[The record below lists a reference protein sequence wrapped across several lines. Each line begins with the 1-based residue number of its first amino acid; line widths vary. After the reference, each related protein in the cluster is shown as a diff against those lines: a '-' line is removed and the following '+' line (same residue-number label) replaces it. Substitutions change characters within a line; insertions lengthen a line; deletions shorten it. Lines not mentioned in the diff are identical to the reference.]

1 MTLNLALKVHED
13 DNVATI
19 FAQGIVA
26 GASVEARDK
35 KGASETVTVRSDI
48 PYGHKAALRDIHPGE
63 RVLKYGEAIG
73 RATAEIRKGD
83 HVHVH
88 NMDSER
94 GRGDLEEVS

>member
-1 MTLNLALKVHED
+1 VTLNLALKVHED

-19 FAQGIVA
+19 FSQEIIA
-26 GASVEARDK
+26 GTSIEARDK
-35 KGASETVTVRSDI
+35 KGGSETITVGSDI

-63 RVLKYGEAIG
+63 LVLKYGEAIG
-73 RATAEIRKGD
+73 KATAEIKKGD

-88 NMDSER
+88 NMDSDR